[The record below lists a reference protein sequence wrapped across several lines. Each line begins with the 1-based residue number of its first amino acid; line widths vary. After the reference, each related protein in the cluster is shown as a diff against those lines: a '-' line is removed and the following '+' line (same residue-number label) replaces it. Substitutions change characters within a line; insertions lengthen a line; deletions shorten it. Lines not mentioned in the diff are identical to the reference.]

1 MIVVFLRRLYR
12 ETCSGEIQMI
22 LPSSRGKFSG
32 KVIAG
37 VMGEGAKHRK
47 YFGIGYNPYR
57 TDD

>member
-1 MIVVFLRRLYR
+1 
-12 ETCSGEIQMI
+12 MI

-37 VMGEGAKHRK
+37 VMGEGAKHRE
-47 YFGIGYNPYR
+47 YFRIGYNPYR